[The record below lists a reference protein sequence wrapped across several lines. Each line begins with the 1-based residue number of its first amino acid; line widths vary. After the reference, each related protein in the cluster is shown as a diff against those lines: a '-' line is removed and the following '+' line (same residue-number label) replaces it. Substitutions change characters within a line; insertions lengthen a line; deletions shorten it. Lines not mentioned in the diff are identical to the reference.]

1 MDPDVSRHKIIS
13 TPDVFV
19 SEETLYFC
27 GRAKAMTI
35 NTSDKILN
43 INDRFTI
50 KKEAWPVRYLSR
62 DACEKVIDEGFFLYA
77 TTPQMITTKSRKSS
91 WGYANLYNLTPF

>member
-27 GRAKAMTI
+27 GLAKAMTM

-43 INDRFTI
+43 INDSLTI
-50 KKEAWPVRYLSR
+50 TTDAWPVRYLSR
-62 DACEKVIDEGFFLYA
+62 DACEKDIAEGFFLNA
-77 TTPQMITTKSRKSS
+77 KMPQKIIIKSRKSS
-91 WGYANLYNLTPF
+91 SGYANLYNLIPF